1 MDNLKIQLIYQEHY
15 SRRENFMFIGIQ
27 EEVVTKD
34 GKENSTVSNQNTENT
49 QEIIYNFMEQELQ
62 IQMLEPELISNSF
75 TG

>member
-1 MDNLKIQLIYQEHY
+1 MQLLYQEHY
-15 SRRENFMFIGIQ
+15 SRRENLMFLGIQ
-27 EEVVTKD
+27 EVGAKD

-62 IQMLEPELISNSF
+62 IQMLEAELNSNPF